1 MNVYRYLFY
10 LSLLSFSSAF
20 AQAPRSYSSSEI
32 LLQLK
37 KLNTVGS
44 VLYIAAH
51 PDDENTRLIAYLANE
66 KCLRTGYLS
75 LTRGDGG
82 QNLIGPEQGV
92 ELGVIR
98 TQELLAARRIDG
110 GEQYFTR
117 AYDFGFSKSPEETL
131 QKWNKDSVLSDM
143 VWVIRNFRPD
153 IIITRFATDGS
164 GGHGHHTT
172 SAILA
177 EEAFD
182 AASDPTR
189 FPEQLKYVEVWK
201 PRRLFWNVSTRFQNP
216 NADMS
221 PYLKLDVGGFN
232 PLLGKSYGEIAA
244 ESRSMHKS
252 QGFGSAKQRG
262 EYFEYFKP
270 IKGDTV
276 GLTDIFQ
283 GIDFSW
289 NRVKGG
295 DGIKESLEQLIKN
308 YQALGDVQF
317 SKKLKKFYDEFNLK
331 KLLVNNRNVR
341 YHYALLDNII
351 TSYFGIFYESIA
363 SQPYYSLDDSISFQT
378 SIINRSEEKII
389 KDKDG
394 QDEFIYRYQDSTVEL
409 KTGIPFTRKVK
420 SKINSETHQSEGLY
434 WLKYPHKNN
443 LFNYDFA
450 SKFNQQS
457 YPLFLSSNRLI
468 FNDFG
473 MLIIHSSLQYKWV
486 DPEKGELFR
495 PVVITPPVMINI
507 SEDVL
512 VFDHTNEKKINIIL
526 KAGRDSVGGNFYINI
541 PQNWKISCIGDGPY
555 EMFINSK
562 QLTTQGT
569 ERTACQ
575 FFIPKK
581 GEVKTY
587 TITIQPNNKST
598 SQLINLSAEVDGQT
612 YTKGIKEIKYDHIP
626 IQTLF
631 PEAEIKLVKLDVIK
645 KSKRIGY
652 IPGAGDE
659 VQLCLSQLG
668 YEVVTLTDDK
678 LASENLNQYD
688 AIITGVRAYNT
699 NEKLLSFKQKLMD
712 YVAAGGNLIVQ
723 YNTNSWAGPLSSDIG
738 PYKFKITR
746 NRITDEQAKVNFI
759 LPNHPVFNTPNKIT
773 EKDFDGWIQER
784 SIYHAG
790 DWDSNY
796 VAPMSMTDPYEM
808 TMGGV
813 SPKGKPDNGALIIAK
828 HGKGNFVYTGLVFF
842 RQLPSGIEGS
852 YRLLVNL
859 IELGK

>member
-1 MNVYRYLFY
+1 MNRRTAVLLF
-10 LSLLSFSSAF
+10 LSFLLTVNIF
-20 AQAPRSYSSSEI
+20 AQTDRSYTSSEI

-37 KLNTVGS
+37 KLNTVGA

-82 QNLIGPEQGV
+82 QNLIGPEQGI

-110 GEQYFTR
+110 GEQFFTR

-164 GGHGHHTT
+164 GGHGHHTA

-182 AASDPTR
+182 AAGDPAR
-189 FPEQLKYVEVWK
+189 FPEQLQYVEVWK
-201 PRRLFWNVSTRFQNP
+201 PHRLFWNVSSRFQNP
-216 NADMS
+216 NANMS
-221 PYLKLDVGGFN
+221 PYIKLDVGGYN

-270 IKGDTV
+270 IKGDTAN
-276 GLTDIFQ
+276 LKDIFDD
-283 GIDFSW
+283 IDFTW
-289 NRVKGG
+289 KRMKGG
-295 DGIKESLEQLIKN
+295 KIISSLINDCISGFSFQSTNLIAKDLYQVMGAIMKN
-308 YQALGDVQF
+308 PNYNNLFHWYETAEKTLLACEGVFVENTSSKYNF
-317 SKKLKKFYDEFNLK
+317 SIGENVLIEKTSIRRANKLSGVFLK
-331 KLLVNNRNVR
+331 
-341 YHYALLDNII
+341 DSF
-351 TSYFGIFYESIA
+351 SYK
-363 SQPYYSLDDSISFQT
+363 PNSIS
-378 SIINRSEEKII
+378 E
-389 KDKDG
+389 
-394 QDEFIYRYQDSTVEL
+394 
-409 KTGIPFTRKVK
+409 
-420 SKINSETHQSEGLY
+420 LY
-434 WLKYPHKNN
+434 WLKIPIEKN
-443 LFNYDFA
+443 LFNVERKQDLMKNNIPPY
-450 SKFNQQS
+450 SILHPTKISFNQMNFSIWCSQS
-457 YPLFLSSNRLI
+457 
-468 FNDFG
+468 
-473 MLIIHSSLQYKWV
+473 YKWV
-486 DPEKGELFR
+486 DPEKGELYR
-495 PVVITPPVMINI
+495 PVVITPPLMINVI
-507 SEDVL
+507 EDVA
-512 VFDHTNEKKINIIL
+512 VFSDNKSKKVKVIL
-526 KAGRDSVGGNFYINI
+526 KAGKDSVSGYIKVSSETKSWGIVKGSNNSNSI
-541 PQNWKISCIGDGPY
+541 FKEDSVFFNLTKKID
-555 EMFINSK
+555 
-562 QLTTQGT
+562 
-569 ERTACQ
+569 ERT
-575 FFIPKK
+575 FEFEIEPF
-581 GEVKTY
+581 TY
-587 TITIQPNNKST
+587 SKNEKLKIEAFVN
-598 SQLINLSAEVDGQT
+598 GQT

-626 IQTLF
+626 VQTLF
-631 PEAEIKLVKLDVIK
+631 PEAEVKLVKLDLVK

-659 VQLCLSQLG
+659 VQGCLNQLG
-668 YEVVTLTDDK
+668 YEVVTLTDDQ
-678 LASENLNQYD
+678 LATENLINYD

-699 NEKLLSFKQKLMD
+699 NERLTSFKQKLMD

-746 NRITDEQAKVNFI
+746 NRITDEVAKVNFL
-759 LPNHPVFNTPNKIT
+759 LPNHQIFNSPNKIT
-773 EKDFDGWIQER
+773 EKDFEDWIQER

-790 DWDSNY
+790 EWDSNF
-796 VAPMSMTDPYEM
+796 VAPISMTDPYEM
-808 TMGGV
+808 TIGGV
-813 SPKGKPDNGALIIAK
+813 SPKGKPDNGALIIVK

-842 RQLPSGIEGS
+842 RQLPAGIPGA
-852 YRLLVNL
+852 YRFMVNL